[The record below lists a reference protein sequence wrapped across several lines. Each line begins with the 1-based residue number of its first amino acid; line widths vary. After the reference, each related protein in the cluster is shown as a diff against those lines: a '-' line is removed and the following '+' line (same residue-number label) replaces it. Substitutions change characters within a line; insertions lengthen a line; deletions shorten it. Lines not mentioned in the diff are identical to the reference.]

1 MTVLQRKKIGA
12 LLLEAGLITP
22 AQLEKALVA
31 RGGQKKKLGKIMVEL
46 GYLSEAEIAEVLS
59 KQLSIPLVQWDDFQA
74 PKELHGLI
82 SKEMAEGFMVMPL
95 ELQEKTLLV
104 AMADP
109 LDWNTISS
117 LSFMTG
123 LHISVAV
130 TDETSIRK
138 AIECHYQP
146 GERTWDL
153 FREMPAHEGVELE
166 REIEDD
172 REKINPKS
180 LYELSEAPPVVRLVT
195 MTLAEAVKSRA
206 SDVHIEP
213 QEKQVQV
220 RYRIDGNLKN
230 VLTYSKRIQDSVV
243 SRIKIKSNLDITN
256 RRLPQDGR
264 STLRLENR
272 DIDLRI
278 STLPSV
284 HGENVTIRL
293 LDRTAGL
300 ISLEQLGIPKPM
312 LTSLLSITSRPQ
324 GMILVTGPTGSG
336 KTTTLYALLQ
346 QLRTETKSI
355 FTIEDPVE
363 YKIEG
368 LTQVGVNDAVGL
380 GFPVALRSILRQD
393 PDIILV
399 GEVRDSETAEIA
411 FRAALTGHLVL
422 TTLHTNNTVA
432 TITRLVDLGL
442 DPYLVNSAITGIL
455 AQRLVRRICPACRV
469 EATPPESLLLKGLP
483 PLPKYY
489 QGKGCLECQNSG
501 YRGQIGIY
509 EFLRIDGRLNRLI
522 ARGATE
528 DELWETA
535 RQGGTVTLFENAW
548 DHVREGNTTVD
559 EILLKIPRRGDESK
573 GIGLQGSQGEKVRL
587 LALDV
592 SESDR
597 YVIHRI
603 LKSEGYEVVFANGRE
618 DGEATTGDSPDL
630 ILLESSGEITKL
642 LRKLRSDVRHAYVPI
657 FVLSDL
663 PNQEIEEK
671 WSEFGA
677 VDFLYRPINPQRL
690 LRTLN
695 RKLQGVGEFCAV
707 DPRDPTMN

>member
-1 MTVLQRKKIGA
+1 MKGHQRKRIGDV
-12 LLLEAGLITP
+12 LLEAGLISP
-22 AQLEKALVA
+22 EQLKNALVA
-31 RGGQKKKLGKIMVEL
+31 QEGKRKKLGKVMVEL
-46 GYLSEAEIAEVLS
+46 GYLSEAQIAEALS
-59 KQLSIPLVQWDDFQA
+59 RQLSIPLMRFDDFHVPQ
-74 PKELHGLI
+74 ELLGLI
-82 SKEMAEGFMVMPL
+82 PKEMAEGSLVMPL
-95 ELQEKTLLV
+95 GLKDKLLI

-109 LDWNTISS
+109 LDWDTIRS

-123 LHISVAV
+123 LNISVAV
-130 TDETSIRK
+130 ADETSIRK
-138 AIECHYQP
+138 AIESHYQP
-146 GERTWDL
+146 GEKTWDL
-153 FREMPAHEGVELE
+153 LREMPALEGVELE

-172 REKINPKS
+172 RENLNPKS

-195 MTLAEAVKSRA
+195 MILADAVKSRA

-213 QEKQVQV
+213 QERHVQV

-230 VLTYSKRIQDSVV
+230 VLTYNKRIQDSVV

-264 STLRLENR
+264 STLRLDNR
-272 DIDLRI
+272 DVDLRI

-284 HGENVTIRL
+284 HGENITIRL

-300 ISLEQLGIPKPM
+300 ISLAELGIPQPI
-312 LTSLLSITSRPQ
+312 LTPLLSIASRPQ

-346 QLRTETKSI
+346 QLRTETKST

-380 GFPVALRSILRQD
+380 SFSVALRSILRQD

-399 GEVRDSETAEIA
+399 GEIRDSETAEIA

-422 TTLHTNNTVA
+422 STLHTNSTVA
-432 TITRLVDLGL
+432 TITRLLDLGL

-455 AQRLVRRICPACRV
+455 AQKLVRRICPVCKA
-469 EATPPESLLLKGLP
+469 EAAPPDSLLLKDLP

-489 QGKGCLECQNSG
+489 KGIGCSECQNSG

-509 EFLRIDGRLNRLI
+509 EFLRIDGGINRLI
-522 ARGATE
+522 AKGAAE
-528 DELWETA
+528 DELWEAA
-535 RQGGTVTLFENAW
+535 REGGTVTLFENAW
-548 DHVREGNTTVD
+548 DYVREGTTTVD
-559 EILLKIPRRGDESK
+559 EVLVKIPQRGEDCR
-573 GIGLQGSQGEKVRL
+573 GLGLQRSKGEKVRL

-592 SESDR
+592 SDSDR
-597 YVIHRI
+597 HAIQRI
-603 LKSEGYEVVFANGRE
+603 LKSEGYEVVFANTRE
-618 DGEATTGDSPDL
+618 NWEDTLGDSPDL

-642 LRKLRSDVRHAYVPI
+642 LRKLRSDVRHAYIPI

-663 PNQEIEEK
+663 PNQEIEKK

-677 VDFLYRPINPQRL
+677 VDFLYKPINPQRL
-690 LRTLN
+690 LSTLN
-695 RKLQGVGEFCAV
+695 RKLHGASEFCAA
-707 DPRDPTMN
+707 DPLDPAMN